1 MSSWLLSVAGISVLT
16 ILIDVIL
23 PNGQT
28 NKYIKGLVSF
38 CMVFVIISPIP
49 ALVKQDFDLEK
60 IFAAQTI
67 EIEKDFVYQVNR
79 TKLSYLQNQV
89 VQALEQ
95 EGFAN
100 VLVTVNGNI
109 FEMDMKIKNVFVDL
123 SDLVISPNNQHKDIK
138 KTISEI
144 VCRYVQID
152 EGEIIF
158 NGR

>member
-1 MSSWLLSVAGISVLT
+1 
-16 ILIDVIL
+16 
-23 PNGQT
+23 
-28 NKYIKGLVSF
+28 
-38 CMVFVIISPIP
+38 
-49 ALVKQDFDLEK
+49 
-60 IFAAQTI
+60 
-67 EIEKDFVYQVNR
+67 VYQVNR